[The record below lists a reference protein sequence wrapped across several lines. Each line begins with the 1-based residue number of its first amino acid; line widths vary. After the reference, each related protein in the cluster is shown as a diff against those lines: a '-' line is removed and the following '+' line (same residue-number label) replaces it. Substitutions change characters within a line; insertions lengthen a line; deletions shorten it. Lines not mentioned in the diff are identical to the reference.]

1 MKLQYIN
8 PAVMLQPGDLIFWSS
23 RNEMLG
29 YDPAWYREKYLVVS
43 VKFPLHTEI
52 NPRVGVVPVH
62 NPQKPPRSFFYQ
74 DIGIEIRPHAI
85 DRNRYFY
92 AKVFRE
98 GQEILVFKFLP
109 ETEEEEK
116 WLKETP

>member
-8 PAVMLQPGDLIFWSS
+8 PEVMLQPGDLIYWSS

-43 VKFPLHTEI
+43 VI
-52 NPRVGVVPVH
+52 APRVGVVPVH

-74 DIGIEIRPHAI
+74 YIGTEIRSHAI

-98 GQEILVFKFLP
+98 GQEILVFKFIP
-109 ETEEEEK
+109 ETEEEEN
-116 WLKETP
+116 WLKEIAPEFYGQ